1 MVISLKNVT
10 KIFGKNRVLDD
21 VSVRFPTR
29 SLSVVVGT
37 HESGKRTLLR
47 LLAGELKPD
56 YGRVIER
63 RRTSKAF
70 AYENNDFFAGLK
82 IADYCTLWSLLYRNF
97 DMQKFRELLAE
108 AGIAENNKFP
118 AFSEEKKTWFKISL
132 VVASNA
138 DVMIFDEPLLRLDQD
153 KKIRLVEILEEAAK
167 NGRTV
172 VVRSQEIGEFE
183 NSALIL
189 RNQAIK
195 AWHDVLTTRRGSM
208 LTDCLGFSSSEVC
221 VTSSNAALAIS
232 SLGCSTVEIPIL
244 GRPVKDMLSKP
255 RREMSSGI
263 LTPFSSAACMAPKAS
278 ASVAQKMAVQPSGE
292 LK

>member
-21 VSVRFPTR
+21 VSVRFPTG

-172 VVRSQEIGEFE
+172 VVSSQEIGEFE
-183 NSALIL
+183 NSAGFVAALNNGTL
-189 RNQAIK
+189 
-195 AWHDVLTTRRGSM
+195 VLAGETGKLLVSHRLMPGASTISPDFKVIGPVLNERLVETADEVGRSATLKEIVSGYIN
-208 LTDCLGFSSSEVC
+208 GSSS
-221 VTSSNAALAIS
+221 
-232 SLGCSTVEIPIL
+232 
-244 GRPVKDMLSKP
+244 
-255 RREMSSGI
+255 
-263 LTPFSSAACMAPKAS
+263 
-278 ASVAQKMAVQPSGE
+278 
-292 LK
+292 